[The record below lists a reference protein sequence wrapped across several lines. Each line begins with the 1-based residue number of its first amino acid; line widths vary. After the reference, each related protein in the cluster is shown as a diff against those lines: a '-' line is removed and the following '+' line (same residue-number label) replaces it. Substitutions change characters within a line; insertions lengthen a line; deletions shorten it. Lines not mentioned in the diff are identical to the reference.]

1 MQVENED
8 APTKEDPPPAT
19 DKTKAAATEKSKA
32 VQKQVALT
40 DSDMEYLDAVIAEE
54 KAAIAEKNAAIL
66 AEKRAA
72 VVASVNASLAKR
84 KAEEEAKA
92 ADEAVE
98 QVYSRLSKQR
108 DQLHA
113 SRCDGSLRKTV
124 LPGASSSSIHAC
136 MH

>member
-40 DSDMEYLDAVIAEE
+40 DSDMEYLDAI
-54 KAAIAEKNAAIL
+54 IAEKNAAIL
-66 AEKRAA
+66 AEKRAT
-72 VVASVNASLAKR
+72 VTASVNAALAKR